1 MWYFN
6 EEEILLMHYKL
17 IERFGGTHGIREIER
32 LRSALNAPKQS
43 ILGIDQYESI
53 FDKAAVYIR
62 NIIGDHPFVDGNK
75 RTGISAGIFFLQ
87 KNDTPIHINT
97 GELEDFAVRVA
108 VEKLDIETISKWLE
122 TNSSSN

>member
-6 EEEILLMHYKL
+6 EEEILLIHYKL

-32 LRSALNAPKQS
+32 LRSALNAPKHL
-43 ILGIDQYESI
+43 IFGRDQYESI

-108 VEKLDIETISKWLE
+108 VEKLDVETIAKWLNN
-122 TNSSSN
+122 NSSKI